1 MKNQDKEFQGR
12 SLDEAIAAACSYFD
26 LPREKLEIDI
36 LSDAKAGIFGLVGTR
51 KASIMARPA
60 PTLESFSVS
69 LQMSKDSDKDSRES
83 REDND
88 NVRSGRPGRNERRA
102 APAGAPEDDAE
113 KTGREERAE
122 RADREEPAYESRRA
136 PREAQSNDGG
146 SPSPQGRRAA
156 ASTRE
161 RARGNELR
169 GHGEREDRAPRGDRN
184 ERSERGRPRRDG
196 RPAGGDAPKELEAEN
211 GAENSRRR
219 RDGADRRPR
228 QTERHIRREDRDDSR
243 RQRPLAQVS
252 RQEKDADLED
262 LDTDL
267 RMAYE
272 GLPEKPLAELPADK
286 LLAVSRE
293 IMEQIL
299 RPLCPEASLEVA
311 LGDERVDV
319 SVGCGDDAALLIG
332 REGQTLA
339 AMQYLLTRIVG
350 RSMGAAVNMHLDIGD
365 YRKRQDDKLRELALI
380 LAERVRESGRAQFTR
395 PLSSYHRRIVHMA
408 LQTEE
413 DLITRSKG
421 EGALKRV
428 SVALRGAGGQ
438 GGAARRPD
446 RRPAREPIIEEPD
459 AEVFDTPAVDPQG
472 DEERAF
478 APVNSAVDA
487 EGNAAEDMAAE
498 RDRPGAGS

>member
-36 LSDAKAGIFGLVGTR
+36 LSDAKAGIFGLVGNR

-69 LQMSKDSDKDSRES
+69 LQMSKEADKEARDN
-83 REDND
+83 REDRD
-88 NVRSGRPGRNERRA
+88 GGRNRTGRVA
-102 APAGAPEDDAE
+102 HRPAQQDAPEEAVEKAE
-113 KTGREERAE
+113 LEDQKG
-122 RADREEPAYESRRA
+122 DREKPARESRRA
-136 PREAQSNDGG
+136 PREARGGDDG
-146 SPSPQGRRAA
+146 

-161 RARGNELR
+161 RARGGERR
-169 GHGEREDRAPRGDRN
+169 GRGEREERGERA
-184 ERSERGRPRRDG
+184 ERGRQRRDG
-196 RPAGGDAPKELEAEN
+196 RPESPREPGSEN
-211 GAENSRRR
+211 NAENSQRGR

-228 QTERHIRREDRDDSR
+228 QAERLPRRDSRDNREDL
-243 RQRPLAQVS
+243 RQNRTLAQGA
-252 RQEKDADLED
+252 RQEKDAELED
-262 LDTDL
+262 LDNDL

-272 GLPEKPLAELPADK
+272 GLPEKPLAELPADQ
-286 LLAVSRE
+286 LLAASRE
-293 IMEQIL
+293 VMEQIL

-350 RSMGAAVNMHLDIGD
+350 RKLGAAVNMHLDIGD

-408 LQTEE
+408 LQNEE
-413 DLITRSKG
+413 DLVTRSKG
-421 EGALKRV
+421 DGPLKRV

-438 GGAARRPD
+438 RGRERLSS
-446 RRPAREPIIEEPD
+446 RRPAPQEPVPQEPIIDEPD
-459 AEVFDTPAVDPQG
+459 AETFDSPAPGQPW
-472 DEERAF
+472 EAEQQNF
-478 APVNSAVDA
+478 APAASPADRESAEPA
-487 EGNAAEDMAAE
+487 ETAARGQDEDE
-498 RDRPGAGS
+498 R

>member
-36 LSDAKAGIFGLVGTR
+36 LSDAKAGIFGLVGNR

-69 LQMSKDSDKDSRES
+69 LQMSKEADKEARDN
-83 REDND
+83 REDRD
-88 NVRSGRPGRNERRA
+88 GGRNRTGRGA
-102 APAGAPEDDAE
+102 HRPAQQDAPEEAVE
-113 KTGREERAE
+113 KTEREDQKD
-122 RADREEPAYESRRA
+122 DREKPARESRRA
-136 PREAQSNDGG
+136 PREARGGDDG
-146 SPSPQGRRAA
+146 

-161 RARGNELR
+161 RARGGERR
-169 GHGEREDRAPRGDRN
+169 GRGEREERA
-184 ERSERGRPRRDG
+184 ERGRQRRDG
-196 RPAGGDAPKELEAEN
+196 RPESPREPGSEN
-211 GAENSRRR
+211 SAENSQRGRRPKQAERSLR
-219 RDGADRRPR
+219 RDSRDN
-228 QTERHIRREDRDDSR
+228 REDL
-243 RQRPLAQVS
+243 RQNRTLAQGA
-252 RQEKDADLED
+252 RQEKDAELED
-262 LDTDL
+262 LDNDL

-272 GLPEKPLAELPADK
+272 GLPEKPLAELPADQ
-286 LLAVSRE
+286 LLAASRE
-293 IMEQIL
+293 VMEQIL

-350 RSMGAAVNMHLDIGD
+350 RKLGAAVNMHLDIGD

-408 LQTEE
+408 LQSEE

-421 EGALKRV
+421 DGPLKRV

-438 GGAARRPD
+438 RGRERFSS
-446 RRPAREPIIEEPD
+446 RRPAPQESAPQDPIIDEPD
-459 AEVFDTPAVDPQG
+459 AETFDSSAPGQPWEAEQQN
-472 DEERAF
+472 F
-478 APVNSAVDA
+478 APAASPADRESTEPAEAAV
-487 EGNAAEDMAAE
+487 ERGQNEDE
-498 RDRPGAGS
+498 R